1 MRQSAL
7 ALGVA
12 AESLPPI
19 EDDEDVDACVVW
31 SINLPSVL
39 AFLECDT
46 QWRAVAGMGGL
57 IWLGLDYTAVLATL
71 NARPRADRRQHP
83 TAKLFA
89 DIRLMEDTA
98 LAIRNEDRD
107 DA

>member
-1 MRQSAL
+1 M
-7 ALGVA
+7 ALGVPA
-12 AESLPPI
+12 ASLPPV
-19 EDDEDVDACVVW
+19 EEDEDADACVVW

-71 NARPRADRRQHP
+71 DARPRKERRRHP
-83 TAKLFA
+83 THKLFT
-89 DIRLMEDTA
+89 DVRLMEGEA
-98 LAIRNEDRD
+98 LAIRNEERD